1 VIKLCSKSK
10 FDRNRTFCGEGIDEV
25 PASELPVL
33 KVKSLAINKIL
44 AATSDFNVIN
54 AGYVTSRRCHF
65 AFGQQAYRTV
75 CDFNFR

>member
-33 KVKSLAINKIL
+33 KVSSLAINKIL
-44 AATSDFNVIN
+44 AATSDF
-54 AGYVTSRRCHF
+54 
-65 AFGQQAYRTV
+65 
-75 CDFNFR
+75 